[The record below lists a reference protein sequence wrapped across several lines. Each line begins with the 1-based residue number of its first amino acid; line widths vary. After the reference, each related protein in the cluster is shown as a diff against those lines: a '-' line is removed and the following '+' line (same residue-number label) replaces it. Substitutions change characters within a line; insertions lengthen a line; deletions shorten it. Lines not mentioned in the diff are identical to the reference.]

1 MALINYL
8 NKVHFGTGVLEQVLA
23 SECATLGLKRP
34 MLVTDKGV
42 VAAGL
47 ADKVLA
53 NLGDDL
59 QPVVFDETPENPTE
73 ASCRAAV
80 EIYRDAGC
88 DGLVGLG
95 GGSAMDLAK
104 AVGLMATHD
113 GPLASYMAIEGG
125 VGRIRNVLP
134 PLIAIPTTAGTGS
147 EVGRGTLIVLDD
159 NRKLG
164 ALSPFLV
171 PKVAICDPLLTV
183 SMPAFLTAATGMDA
197 ITHCV
202 ETYISKALNPVAD
215 GIALEGLRRGFANIR
230 RATEQGSDIEARQ
243 DMMAAAMNGALA
255 FQKGLGGVHAMSH
268 ALGGLS
274 GLKLHHGALNAIL
287 LPHML
292 RFNAAEVGD
301 RYGALNL
308 AMGLPEGADTAQVLA
323 ELVADLNLPGRLSE
337 MGVSMAHVEA
347 AAPLAEKDHTNH
359 TNPRQAT
366 AQDYLGLMRD
376 AL

>member
-23 SECATLGLKRP
+23 SECVTLGLKRP

-53 NLGDDL
+53 NLGDDV

-80 EIYRDAGC
+80 EIYRDAAC

-125 VGRIRNVLP
+125 VARIRDVLP

-268 ALGGLS
+268 ALGGLP

-287 LPHML
+287 LPNML
-292 RFNAAEVGD
+292 RFNATEVGD
-301 RYGALNL
+301 RYAALNL